1 MAYCTITDISKV
13 AEVSFLLRLAD
24 DSGTASDLTG
34 AEVQAAIV
42 EAMAQADA
50 EIDTYLA
57 TRYTLPL
64 TTIPAIITRLSARM
78 TVYYLTL
85 RRQAPDEKWKD
96 VYDRAVTM
104 LEQMAAGK
112 ISIGVPLVKPDSPER
127 PKPCMVG
134 INSKFSR
141 WRGF

>member
-1 MAYCTITDISKV
+1 MAYCTITDLEKV

-24 DSGTASDLTG
+24 DSGSASDLTG
-34 AEVQAAIV
+34 AEVQAAIS

-64 TTIPAIITRLSARM
+64 ATVPAIITRLSARM

-85 RRQAPDEKWKD
+85 RRQARDEKWEG
-96 VYDRAVTM
+96 VYKRAVIM

-112 ISIGVPLVKPDSPER
+112 ISLGIPTTKPDSPER